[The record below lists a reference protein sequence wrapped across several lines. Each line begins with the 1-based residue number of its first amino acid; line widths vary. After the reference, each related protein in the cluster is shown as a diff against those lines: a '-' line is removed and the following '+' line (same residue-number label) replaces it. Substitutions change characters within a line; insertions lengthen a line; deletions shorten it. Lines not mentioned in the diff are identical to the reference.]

1 MDMRHVFAALAG
13 VFCIFLIF
21 ATVTPYRTFRT
32 GRLRQFLKPAEEKPM
47 GRTVLLAFLA
57 ASSCLIVHATEV
69 RATTAEVAR
78 KCQALTTAK
87 FPPRVPGNPAAGSA
101 KGSGLEQQDYF
112 KACVANGGQP
122 PERDQQKNSK

>member
-21 ATVTPYRTFRT
+21 AQSHRAGAFRT
-32 GRLRQFLKPAEEKPM
+32 SRLRQFLKTAEEKPLN
-47 GRTVLLAFLA
+47 RKVLLAFLA

-69 RATTAEVAR
+69 RATTPEVAK
-78 KCQALTTAK
+78 KCQALTAAK
-87 FPPRVPGNPAAGSA
+87 FPPRVPGNPAAGSV

>member
-13 VFCIFLIF
+13 AFCIFPIS
-21 ATVTPYRTFRT
+21 AQSRRTGAFRT
-32 GRLRQFLKPAEEKPM
+32 SRLRRLLKPAEEKPTD
-47 GRTVLLAFLA
+47 RKVLLAFLA
-57 ASSCLIVHATEV
+57 ALSCLIVHAAEV
-69 RATTAEVAR
+69 RATTAEVAK
-78 KCQALTTAK
+78 KCQALTNAK

>member
-1 MDMRHVFAALAG
+1 MDMRHVFAAFG
-13 VFCIFLIF
+13 GFCILLD
-21 ATVTPYRTFRT
+21 R
-32 GRLRQFLKPAEEKPM
+32 K
-47 GRTVLLAFLA
+47 VLLAFLA

-69 RATTAEVAR
+69 RATTAEVAK
-78 KCQALTTAK
+78 KCQALTNVK